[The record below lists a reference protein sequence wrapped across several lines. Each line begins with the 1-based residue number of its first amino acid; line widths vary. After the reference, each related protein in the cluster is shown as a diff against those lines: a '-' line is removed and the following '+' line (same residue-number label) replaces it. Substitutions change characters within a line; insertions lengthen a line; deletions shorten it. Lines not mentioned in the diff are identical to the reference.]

1 MEVEIT
7 SLEKAIVLSTILN
20 AIDEYKLEDYVELE
34 KLRPLVKVLNK
45 LQKGTK
51 LEEKK
56 EAITNLINKLMD
68 YLLNGEGEDN
78 WTAF

>member
-1 MEVEIT
+1 MEIT